1 MGAAVRSLADGN
13 PTLAAKKAL
22 EIPEGDSRDD
32 AIESVAESMSR
43 ENPAD
48 AAAWVVANGSEKAQR
63 DSMRNV
69 IGNWVVQDPSAAR
82 AWAVAQPD
90 GELRDSAVSS
100 YVMSDNNGSPAE
112 NIQLAESI
120 TNERSRGWS
129 IGMTTMRWMGE
140 DPKAASNYLESSEF
154 IDEGMKKRIL
164 GRSGR

>member
-1 MGAAVRSLADGN
+1 MVILLWQPRRR
-13 PTLAAKKAL
+13 L

-69 IGNWVVQDPSAAR
+69 IGNWVVQDPSAAKGLGGCSTR
-82 AWAVAQPD
+82 WRD
-90 GELRDSAVSS
+90 LRDSAVSS

-120 TNERSRGWS
+120 TR
-129 IGMTTMRWMGE
+129 
-140 DPKAASNYLESSEF
+140 
-154 IDEGMKKRIL
+154 
-164 GRSGR
+164 